1 MAENSNNFLDALNDM
16 FRANMLDV
24 NTCLPGTIVSYSNGL
39 ANISPD
45 VKKRFADGDV
55 LDYPII
61 QNVRICWPS
70 FSGGNAGFKA
80 PIRVGDKCL
89 LAFSQQAI
97 DGSDDR
103 RSFDLSDAYAIM
115 CDLGRATLSDST
127 NNDDATMYFGSANLR
142 ITSSGQVIINAP
154 GGVTINAAAGVTID
168 TPNTTNTGTFT
179 TQDVFNYL
187 NGMSGFGGSG
197 TTTINGN
204 ITHASGNLSSNGIV
218 LHTHVHGGVRS
229 GGGNTST
236 PI

>member
-16 FRANMLDV
+16 FRANMMDV

-80 PIRVGDKCL
+80 PINVGDKCL
-89 LAFSQQAI
+89 LVFAQQAV

-103 RSFDLSDAYAIM
+103 RAFDLSDAYAIM

-127 NNDDATMYFGSANLR
+127 NNDDATMYFGGANLR
-142 ITSSGQVIINAP
+142 ITPSGQLIINAP
-154 GGVTINAAAGVTID
+154 GGVTIN
-168 TPNTTNTGTFT
+168 TPSTTNTGTFT
-179 TQDVFNYL
+179 TQGVFNYL

-218 LHTHVHGGVRS
+218 LHTHRHGGVVS
-229 GGGNTST
+229 GAANTST